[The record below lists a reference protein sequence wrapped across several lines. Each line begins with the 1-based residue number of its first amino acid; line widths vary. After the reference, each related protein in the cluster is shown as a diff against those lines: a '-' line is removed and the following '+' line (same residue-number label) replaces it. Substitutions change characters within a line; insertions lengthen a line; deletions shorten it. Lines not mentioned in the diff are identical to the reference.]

1 MEERQATFN
10 NQLIEE
16 MRKGNTQNA
25 IETYNNLMT
34 QSAQDQCYFI
44 RFILS
49 HLKICINPLL
59 HLLPINNC
67 VYCNFCVIL

>member
-16 MRKGNTQNA
+16 ILRGNTQNA

-34 QSAQDQCYFI
+34 QQLAQDWEYFM
-44 RFILS
+44 RFIQH
-49 HLKICINPLL
+49 HLNLYQASP
-59 HLLPINNC
+59 PPPPT
-67 VYCNFCVIL
+67 

>member
-34 QSAQDQCYFI
+34 QLAQDRDYFI
-44 RFILS
+44 RFIQS
-49 HLKICINPLL
+49 HLNLYQPT
-59 HLLPINNC
+59 PPPPPN
-67 VYCNFCVIL
+67 